1 MTTNTEQL
9 IDELQAHPVDA
20 WEEVIGKLPDY
31 DPEMTDIL
39 DPNYAGLSFAL
50 TDGRVF
56 RYEASQQRW
65 DLAEMT
71 KDVR

>member
-1 MTTNTEQL
+1 
-9 IDELQAHPVDA
+9 
-20 WEEVIGKLPDY
+20 
-31 DPEMTDIL
+31 MTDIL